1 MQQERDPL
9 NLRSLPLVSPAS
21 DDWPAIEAAL
31 RKQNGRQRLLKSA
44 GWALAAAASVTLAV
58 GLLVRS
64 PDSLPPADSSAAQPA
79 IAHTNAQAPGANAQ
93 ASGANAQASGAE
105 APAPQAAE
113 PASTVDSLI
122 ALSQRLETNLR
133 HIRSEVGVMPTPSL
147 IYQVEL
153 EDMVAQVDEE
163 LSMNPDNTSLWSQ
176 RVNLLLDLSQ
186 LYRNELRRESH
197 RMASL

>member
-44 GWALAAAASVTLAV
+44 GWALAAASVTLAV

-64 PDSLPPADSSAAQPA
+64 PGNLPPADSSAAQPA
-79 IAHTNAQAPGANAQ
+79 IAQT
-93 ASGANAQASGAE
+93 NAQASGAE
-105 APAPQAAE
+105 APAPQAAG

-133 HIRSEVGVMPTPSL
+133 HIRSEVGVMPTSSL

>member
-44 GWALAAAASVTLAV
+44 GWALAAASVTLAV

-64 PDSLPPADSSAAQPA
+64 PDSLTPADSSAAQPA
-79 IAHTNAQAPGANAQ
+79 IAHTNAQA
-93 ASGANAQASGAE
+93 SGANAQASGAE
-105 APAPQAAE
+105 APATQAAE

-133 HIRSEVGVMPTPSL
+133 HIRSEVGVMPTSSL

-153 EDMVAQVDEE
+153 EDMVAQLDEE

>member
-31 RKQNGRQRLLKSA
+31 RKQTGRQRLLKSA
-44 GWALAAAASVTLAV
+44 GWARAAAASVTLAV
-58 GLLVRS
+58 GLLVSS

-79 IAHTNAQAPGANAQ
+79 IAQTNAQAP
-93 ASGANAQASGAE
+93 GAE

-163 LSMNPDNTSLWSQ
+163 LSMNPDNTNLWSQ

>member
-58 GLLVRS
+58 GLLVSS
-64 PDSLPPADSSAAQPA
+64 PDSLTPADSSAAQPA
-79 IAHTNAQAPGANAQ
+79 IAQTNAQAP
-93 ASGANAQASGAE
+93 AS
-105 APAPQAAE
+105 QAAE

-153 EDMVAQVDEE
+153 EDLVAQVDEE